1 MNKYDMLKYVYF
13 NSKIIKHKYK
23 SFTNFIKDSNLINQ
37 IGGNKLKVDYS
48 LSRGVYTHL
57 CYKIDDN
64 ENTYIFEKDDYSDLY
79 ILSSFDKYTKH
90 CIVVS
95 VDKTNRIAN
104 INELNGTTDNC
115 LKSTNIKNSGSHLLK
130 ITLKMIEKYK
140 DKLNI
145 NVITLF
151 DTSFKFC
158 GKHSLDLIY
167 LSVLTSGETW
177 YGKYGFRPVIEI
189 SNNNGNNINIKINNQ
204 LNNIYEKNKKIMDQL
219 TITDINFIKYFI
231 GTKLENTIKKVIQ
244 EFPKMLIKDV
254 VKRLLSQWDKT
265 CDIFAN
271 IYINL
276 FHDCGLSASGTFY
289 GKFI

>member
-1 MNKYDMLKYVYF
+1 MLKYVYF

-37 IGGNKLKVDYS
+37 IGGNKLKVN
-48 LSRGVYTHL
+48 
-57 CYKIDDN
+57 YKIDDN

-79 ILSSFDKYTKH
+79 ILSSFDKYTQH

-104 INELNGTTDNC
+104 INELNGTTNNC

-204 LNNIYEKNKKIMDQL
+204 LNDIYEKNKKIMDQL

>member
-37 IGGNKLKVDYS
+37 IGGNKLKVN
-48 LSRGVYTHL
+48 
-57 CYKIDDN
+57 YKIDDN

-79 ILSSFDKYTKH
+79 ILSSFDKYTQH

-104 INELNGTTDNC
+104 INELNGTTNNC

-151 DTSFKFC
+151 DTSSKFC

-204 LNNIYEKNKKIMDQL
+204 LNDIYEKNKKIMDQL

>member
-37 IGGNKLKVDYS
+37 IGGNKLKVD
-48 LSRGVYTHL
+48 
-57 CYKIDDN
+57 YKIDDN

-145 NVITLF
+145 NVITLS

-189 SNNNGNNINIKINNQ
+189 GNGYGNNINIKINNQ
-204 LNNIYEKNKKIMDQL
+204 LNDIYEKNKKIMDRL

>member
-1 MNKYDMLKYVYF
+1 MLKYVYF

-37 IGGNKLKVDYS
+37 IGGNKLKVN
-48 LSRGVYTHL
+48 
-57 CYKIDDN
+57 YKIDDN

-79 ILSSFDKYTKH
+79 ILSSFDKYTQH

-104 INELNGTTDNC
+104 INELNGTTNNC

-151 DTSFKFC
+151 DTSSKFC

-204 LNNIYEKNKKIMDQL
+204 LNDIYEKNKKIMDQL

>member
-1 MNKYDMLKYVYF
+1 MLKYVYF

-37 IGGNKLKVDYS
+37 IGGNKLKVD
-48 LSRGVYTHL
+48 
-57 CYKIDDN
+57 YKIDDN

-104 INELNGTTDNC
+104 INELNGTTNNC

-204 LNNIYEKNKKIMDQL
+204 LNDIYEKNKKIMDQL

>member
-37 IGGNKLKVDYS
+37 IGGNKLKVD
-48 LSRGVYTHL
+48 
-57 CYKIDDN
+57 YKIDDN

-145 NVITLF
+145 NVITLS

-204 LNNIYEKNKKIMDQL
+204 LNDIYEKNKKIMDRL

-276 FHDCGLSASGTFY
+276 FHDCGLNTSGTFY

>member
-37 IGGNKLKVDYS
+37 IGGNKLKVD
-48 LSRGVYTHL
+48 
-57 CYKIDDN
+57 YKIDDN

-115 LKSTNIKNSGSHLLK
+115 LKSTNIKNSGTHLLK

-189 SNNNGNNINIKINNQ
+189 SKNNGNNINIKINNQ
-204 LNNIYEKNKKIMDQL
+204 LNDIYEKNKKIMDQL

>member
-1 MNKYDMLKYVYF
+1 MLKYVYF

-37 IGGNKLKVDYS
+37 IGGNKLKVD
-48 LSRGVYTHL
+48 
-57 CYKIDDN
+57 YKIDDN

-115 LKSTNIKNSGSHLLK
+115 LKSTNIKNSGTHLLK

-189 SNNNGNNINIKINNQ
+189 SKNNGNNINIKINNQ
-204 LNNIYEKNKKIMDQL
+204 LNDIYEKNKKIMDQL

>member
-37 IGGNKLKVDYS
+37 IGGNKLKVD
-48 LSRGVYTHL
+48 
-57 CYKIDDN
+57 YKIDDN

-104 INELNGTTDNC
+104 INELNGTTNNC

-204 LNNIYEKNKKIMDQL
+204 LNDIYEKNKKIMDQL